1 MKVSGAGTLH
11 APAEVVWAA
20 LADRDVLV
28 RVIPGIERLDV
39 TGSGR
44 LEFTITAAIAAV
56 SGTYVGEAAVRTADP
71 PSVLGLHISAAGA
84 RGTISADAVVRLA
97 PAADAATEVGYEVDA
112 EVRGPIAGIGQMMLA
127 SIARRLASDFLSE
140 LDKVLAGPPAAPQP
154 ADIPRQPA
162 EESVIE
168 LAPRGTALRGQ
179 LVPALARPGSAVRSG
194 LLAGAVAGLAGILI
208 GALLGRRNRRRR
220 A

>member
-39 TGSGR
+39 SGSGR
-44 LEFTITAAIAAV
+44 LKFTITAAIAAV
-56 SGTYVGEAAVRTADP
+56 SGTYVGEAAVRQADP
-71 PSVLGLHISAAGA
+71 PSALGLHLSAAGA
-84 RGTISADAVVRLA
+84 RGTITADAIVRLA

-112 EVRGPIAGIGQMMLA
+112 EVRGPIAGIGQLMLA
-127 SIARRLASDFLSE
+127 SIARRLASDFLSG
-140 LDKVLAGPPAAPQP
+140 LDKVLGGPA
-154 ADIPRQPA
+154 ADIPGQRA
-162 EESVIE
+162 AESVTE
-168 LAPRGTALRGQ
+168 LAPRRTGLRRQ
-179 LVPALARPGSAVRSG
+179 LVPALARHGSAVRSG

>member
-1 MKVSGAGTLH
+1 MAGHRHDSGDCEPAASAAETRLCPVEWQADVPVLYTGGQRARLGALAFAYRREVPMKVSGAGTLH

-112 EVRGPIAGIGQMMLA
+112 EVRGPIAGIGQLMLV
-127 SIARRLASDFLSE
+127 SIARCLLVRR
-140 LDKVLAGPPAAPQP
+140 P
-154 ADIPRQPA
+154 
-162 EESVIE
+162 
-168 LAPRGTALRGQ
+168 LR
-179 LVPALARPGSAVRSG
+179 S
-194 LLAGAVAGLAGILI
+194 
-208 GALLGRRNRRRR
+208 RRTSRDSLQKSR
-220 A
+220 